1 MKRKRGG
8 DRERMSAAKI
18 RIRVGMAALAA
29 AVAVFVILLQ
39 IEKSVLGQYEKETVY
54 VAAVPIP
61 KGQMITEENFF
72 EYFALQELDVRCI
85 PETALKQSDQ
95 ICGLAA
101 VFDVEKGVLL
111 TQGMFEKLEDV
122 LKNMTDPVI
131 AGFRAEDMYQVVGG
145 TLRAGDRVHI
155 YSIQNGEAS
164 LAWEDVY
171 VQQVFDASGGNIPS
185 GDRSKTAQRINVYL
199 DKEDVGDFYK
209 SLAEGSLRVVKIYE

>member
-1 MKRKRGG
+1 MKRKKSG
-8 DRERMSAAKI
+8 DRERLSGAKI
-18 RIRVGMAALAA
+18 RIRIGAAALAA

-39 IEKSVLGQYEKETVY
+39 IEKSVLGQYEKEIVY
-54 VAAVPIP
+54 VASAPIP
-61 KGQMITEENFF
+61 KGQVIAEENFSG
-72 EYFALQELDVRCI
+72 YFTQQELDVRCV
-85 PETALKQSDQ
+85 PETALRRPEQVW
-95 ICGLAA
+95 GMAA

-111 TQGMFEKLEDV
+111 TRGMFEGMEDV
-122 LKNMTDPVI
+122 LKGMTDPVI

-155 YSIQNGEAS
+155 YCIQDGEAV
-164 LAWEDVY
+164 LAWEAVY

-185 GDRSKTAQRINVYL
+185 GDKSKTAQRINVYL